1 MKVSER
7 SDAPRGFW
15 ASRNIAQRRSVP
27 VSGWSSVAAVLYPHF
42 LARAIRKLSADV
54 VTISLQWA
62 TPCWQVRSTKR
73 TEAHGRHA
81 PKASARSCSHFIP
94 PLSGTSRA
102 PGGDLPELRLTAPPL
117 TRGPEGVSAERRR
130 SLPSPISPIFAYM
143 NHVNHD
149 IIYP

>member
-1 MKVSER
+1 MPAMPHR
-7 SDAPRGFW
+7 
-15 ASRNIAQRRSVP
+15 
-27 VSGWSSVAAVLYPHF
+27 HF
-42 LARAIRKLSADV
+42 LARPKRKLSEDGAA
-54 VTISLQWA
+54 ISLQWA
-62 TPCWQVRSTKR
+62 TPRRQVHSTKR
-73 TEAHGRHA
+73 PEAHGRHA
-81 PKASARSCSHFIP
+81 PKAFARSCSHFIP

-130 SLPSPISPIFAYM
+130 SLPSPISPTFAYM